1 MASCESDQGE
11 SGILRESIKDLK
23 LGFNGL
29 NDEMRLLK
37 IRFLELEDV
46 ISALK
51 FQIEFVQGLMERR
64 MVEVRTYAKVVSKIE
79 SCLIVH

>member
-1 MASCESDQGE
+1 MVLCDSDQGDTNA
-11 SGILRESIKDLK
+11 LRESIQDLK

-37 IRFLELEDV
+37 IRLVELEDV

-51 FQIEFVQGLMERR
+51 FQIEFVQGLIERR
-64 MVEVRTYAKVVSKIE
+64 MVEVRTYAKIVSRIE
-79 SCLIVH
+79 SCLIAR